1 MLVIKEQQQVRH
13 HGMQSNPLLPIKVF
27 QKMKI

>member
-1 MLVIKEQQQVRH
+1 MLVIKEQQQVR

-27 QKMKI
+27 LKMKI